1 MRKSII
7 LSLFFI
13 TLISITAQQ
22 QAALPISAYG
32 IWDRGEYFLADP
44 TNPKY
49 SYFRG
54 VQIELVWSDIQPT
67 NATTFDW
74 SSLDKDLATCSKYS
88 KNAYVNILVGPDCP
102 AWVYANGVPKVLT
115 DQTTQFSGVFPF
127 YLNAN
132 YKTYFYN
139 LISEFGK
146 HIRTLPLALRN
157 RVSFMQ
163 VMTGCTGDE
172 CAYKGINL
180 DTNYNI
186 TASQWLDFR
195 LAAFSK
201 FKAAFHDGDQT
212 TVIPML
218 FNNIDPDNN
227 QTVEWKW
234 VQDSIGSDFGF
245 KGSAY
250 PRGHHLT
257 GELPFK
263 NTWNPYQINPK
274 GMVLFSRAEMDQSCT
289 KTMYNLNPKIGFYW
303 GILSG
308 LNTGLSVHDQ
318 SANATILALGD
329 PDIMS
334 SILFFNKYAGQI
346 FPSTAT
352 AAYSIFHEGLNSNNL
367 TKFPKS
373 YGPCTSGNLDRYRKI
388 CLDYQAQGALL
399 DDTLAVVQGQV
410 YQRDKQTAYNDAGW
424 DIEEGN
430 YERWITQID
439 ADATS
444 VGRFRLRGSLTI
456 ASSKYD
462 RFARSFQYSK
472 GKNTMYF
479 KFHDELFS
487 PTNLP
492 KSLTFSIT
500 WLDSTSTQGTTTW
513 EFRYKDTKGVLQTPI
528 KKIGLGDNQWKTETF
543 TISDMDVS
551 HTGTM
556 GSDFMLVNTDKI
568 DDIFNGI
575 EVDII
580 RQNSLTAI
588 PEITKNKAEEEI
600 QVYPNPTQSKVKI
613 ESSEQMKSIE
623 LIDLT
628 GKSILKKM
636 DFLDNSIDLSAVK
649 NGIYFM
655 RITLE
660 NNVVVKK
667 ITKE

>member
-1 MRKSII
+1 MRKSIL

-13 TLISITAQQ
+13 SIFSIQAQQQ

-32 IWDRGEYFLADP
+32 IWDRGGYFLGAP
-44 TNPKY
+44 TNTKY

-54 VQIELVWSDIQPT
+54 VQIELAWSAVQPT

-74 SSLDKDLATCSKYS
+74 RSLDNDLATCNKYA

-102 AWVYANGVPKVLT
+102 AWVYTNGVPKVLT
-115 DQTTQFSGVFPF
+115 DQITQFNGEFPF

-132 YKTYFYN
+132 YKTYFYK

-146 HIRTLPLALRN
+146 HIRTLSPALRS
-157 RVSFMQ
+157 RVTFMQ
-163 VMTGCTGDE
+163 VMNGCTGDE
-172 CAYKGINL
+172 CAYKGNNL
-180 DTNYNI
+180 DTTYNI
-186 TASQWLDFR
+186 TATQWLQFR
-195 LAAFSK
+195 LDAFSK

-227 QTVEWKW
+227 QAVEWKW

-263 NTWNPYQINPK
+263 NTWNQYQINPK

-318 SANATILALGD
+318 SANATALALAD

-352 AAYSIFHEGLNSNNL
+352 AAYSIFHEGLNSDNL
-367 TKFPKS
+367 LKFNKS
-373 YGPCTSGNLDRYRKI
+373 YGPCTSGNLARYQKI
-388 CLDYQAQGALL
+388 CQDYKAQGALL

-410 YQRDKQTAYNDAGW
+410 YQRDKQTGYNDAGW

-430 YERWITQID
+430 YERWITQIK
-439 ADATS
+439 ADSTS
-444 VGRFRLRGSLTI
+444 VGRFRLRGPLTI

-462 RFARSFQYSK
+462 RFARSFQNSK
-472 GKNTMYF
+472 GKNTMFF
-479 KFHDELFS
+479 KFHDEMFS
-487 PTNLP
+487 PTNQP
-492 KSLTFSIT
+492 KSLSFSIT
-500 WLDSTSTQGTTTW
+500 WLDSTAGSTW
-513 EFRYKDTKGVLQTPI
+513 EFRYKNTKGVLITAL
-528 KKIGLGDNQWKTETF
+528 KTTGIGDKQWKT
-543 TISDMDVS
+543 ISLPAITDMDVT
-551 HTGTM
+551 HTGQL
-556 GSDFMLVNTDKI
+556 GSDFILANTDKI

-575 EVDII
+575 EVDIV
-580 RQNSLTAI
+580 RQTAQTAL
-588 PEITKNKAEEEI
+588 PEITKNNENEDVRI
-600 QVYPNPTQSKVKI
+600 YPNPTNSVVKI
-613 ESSEQMKSIE
+613 QSSEQIKSVQ
-623 LIDLT
+623 LFDLN
-628 GKSILKKM
+628 GKSIINQWNAM
-636 DFLDNSIDLSAVK
+636 ENSIDLSPVQK
-649 NGIYFM
+649 GLYFM
-655 RITLE
+655 KIELDKQ
-660 NNVVVKK
+660 VVVKK

>member
-7 LSLFFI
+7 LSLLFI
-13 TLISITAQQ
+13 SFISITAQEQ
-22 QAALPISAYG
+22 PAIPISSYG
-32 IWDRGEYFLADP
+32 IWDRGGYFLGAP
-44 TNPKY
+44 TNAKY

-54 VQIELVWSDIQPT
+54 VQLELVWSTIQPT

-74 SSLDKDLATCSKYS
+74 RSLDNDLATCNKYS

-115 DQTTQFSGVFPF
+115 DQTTQFNGQFPF

-132 YKTYFYN
+132 YKTYFYK

-146 HIRTLPLALRN
+146 HIRTLSPALRS

-172 CAYKGINL
+172 VAYKGNIL
-180 DTNYNI
+180 DNNYNI

-318 SANATILALGD
+318 SANATDLALAD

-373 YGPCTSGNLDRYRKI
+373 YGQCTSGYLSRYQNI
-388 CLDYQAQGALL
+388 CQAYQAQGAQL

-410 YQRDKQTAYNDAGW
+410 YQRDKQTGYNDAGW

-444 VGRFRLRGSLTI
+444 VGRFRLRGPLTI

-462 RFARSFQYSK
+462 RFARSFQNSK
-472 GKNTMYF
+472 SKNTMYF
-479 KFHDELFS
+479 KFHNELFS
-487 PTNLP
+487 ATNQP
-492 KSLTFSIT
+492 KSLSFSIT
-500 WLDSTSTQGTTTW
+500 WLDSTAGSTW
-513 EFRYKDTKGVLQTPI
+513 EFRYRNTKGVLTTAL
-528 KKIGLGDNQWKTETF
+528 KTTGLGDKQWKTITLSPI
-543 TISDMDVS
+543 TDMDVT
-551 HTGTM
+551 HTGAL
-556 GSDFMLVNTDKI
+556 GSDFMLVNTDII

-575 EVDII
+575 EVDIV
-580 RQNSLTAI
+580 RQSAQTAL
-588 PEITKNKAEEEI
+588 PEILKNKVEDEI
-600 QVYPNPTQSKVKI
+600 QIYPNPTKSVVNIQST
-613 ESSEQMKSIE
+613 EQIKSVE
-623 LIDLT
+623 LLDLN
-628 GKSILKKM
+628 GKSILNKWN
-636 DFLDNSIDLSAVK
+636 DLENSIDLSTFK

-655 RITLE
+655 RIALK
-660 NNVVVKK
+660 NKVLVKK
-667 ITKE
+667 VTKE